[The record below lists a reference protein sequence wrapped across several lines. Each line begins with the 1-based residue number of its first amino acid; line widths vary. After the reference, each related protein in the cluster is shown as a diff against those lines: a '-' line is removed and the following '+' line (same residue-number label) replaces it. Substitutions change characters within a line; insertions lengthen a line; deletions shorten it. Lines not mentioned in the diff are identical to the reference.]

1 MEDQIIFHLTVKH
14 LEYLELCS
22 LMGEQK
28 EMMTEWPAWLI
39 CGINGCD
46 VACQSWSLHTLSL
59 VATRRTGVD
68 HGGES
73 EGEIICHYATLNAPH
88 RGHEIFRCKHRG
100 KFSGD
105 ALNCASDMSSVCL
118 CVGEER
124 SMRNMET
131 KDPAEGKFNSV
142 FMPNKSSAL

>member
-1 MEDQIIFHLTVKH
+1 M
-14 LEYLELCS
+14 
-22 LMGEQK
+22 
-28 EMMTEWPAWLI
+28 
-39 CGINGCD
+39 
-46 VACQSWSLHTLSL
+46 ACQSWSLHTLSL

-68 HGGES
+68 HSGES